1 MTELC
6 CFYSICWG
14 KFAPYEAGNKDKT
27 GSRAAIV
34 FNGSPLFTGG
44 AGSGESDIRRW
55 IIEQDLLEAII
66 ALPEQMFYN
75 TGIGTFIWVL
85 SNRKKAHRQGKIQLI
100 DARERWSPMKR
111 SLGNKRRWLDQ
122 DAIDQIS
129 REHGSLDASD
139 TNKVFNNED
148 FGYRRVTILRPL
160 RLRFQLTDDA
170 KDVFL
175 YSFPELFDALNEIE
189 NVFGSEPYYDW
200 NSVWEQVQS
209 IVKSLPEDCEGWSKG
224 ARGTAQKKA
233 FRDAFTETDEDAEPV
248 INKVHK
254 TLTLNIKSL
263 FPVQGTDE
271 HGTYEEQLALLGLYP
286 QQAKDKTQ
294 YLEYEADSKLKDA
307 ENIPLTQ
314 DVLGYVKREVTP
326 YVTDA
331 WIDRTSLDD
340 EDNGI
345 GKVGYEINFNREF
358 FRYQAPR
365 SLSEIDA
372 ELEAVERRI
381 MGLLKE
387 VTE

>member
-6 CFYSICWG
+6 CFYSICW
-14 KFAPYEAGNKDKT
+14 ANLPPYEAGNKDKT

-224 ARGTAQKKA
+224 ARARPRKKPSA
-233 FRDAFTETDEDAEPV
+233 MPLP
-248 INKVHK
+248 KPMK
-254 TLTLNIKSL
+254 TPNPLSIKCIK
-263 FPVQGTDE
+263 P
-271 HGTYEEQLALLGLYP
+271 
-286 QQAKDKTQ
+286 
-294 YLEYEADSKLKDA
+294 
-307 ENIPLTQ
+307 
-314 DVLGYVKREVTP
+314 
-326 YVTDA
+326 
-331 WIDRTSLDD
+331 
-340 EDNGI
+340 
-345 GKVGYEINFNREF
+345 
-358 FRYQAPR
+358 
-365 SLSEIDA
+365 
-372 ELEAVERRI
+372 
-381 MGLLKE
+381 
-387 VTE
+387 